1 MQKREEICAIWNC
14 SHGPMNN
21 IILIFSALNTVQYYL
36 KFNII
41 KFFFDFHIFKR
52 IFFNLYISWSP
63 FFGLFFR
70 TPNFERA
77 AFFFDHIW
85 PSIETCSETL
95 YVYTKH
101 IKPKFRPDNP
111 GFSHTETFKRHP
123 VSSVNA
129 IRAVFSIHY
138 TTQHHNKHYS
148 RKDSYPPPQK
158 KNRNYLALCVYMC
171 IIHLSHVFTRF
182 K

>member
-14 SHGPMNN
+14 SHGPLNN

-41 KFFFDFHIFKR
+41 RFFFDFHIFKR

-129 IRAVFSIHY
+129 IRAVFSIY
-138 TTQHHNKHYS
+138 TTLHNITINTIHGKTRTLP
-148 RKDSYPPPQK
+148 RKK
-158 KNRNYLALCVYMC
+158 RIV
-171 IIHLSHVFTRF
+171 TT
-182 K
+182 